1 MSDRKY
7 TLSATSPDRMMADMQ
22 KEFERLNVNLVQTHV
37 TKLQEE
43 QTVKRL
49 VAERDQA
56 LGQLVHAQ
64 SRVKELED
72 QMLAASAKLRLEQE
86 ELQFRAKQQMDQL
99 SEKLVALTQDRDA
112 QSRELE
118 QLHLQHNSDTRIKQ
132 LEEQRS
138 EIAAQR
144 MEIQEQ
150 MQQLVD
156 QVNGSKKLLNSAKL
170 LIQKTRESAAAERQ
184 AHDRM
189 AHTLSDMREQFV
201 HRMVSG
207 TASSGQT
214 DDLKREIEQL
224 KQAVRQV
231 SPGPDA

>member
-1 MSDRKY
+1 
-7 TLSATSPDRMMADMQ
+7 MADMQ
-22 KEFERLNVNLVQTHV
+22 KEFERLNMHLVQTHV
-37 TKLQEE
+37 TKVQEDL
-43 QTVKRL
+43 TVKRL

-118 QLHLQHNSDTRIKQ
+118 QLHLQHNSDTRIQQ

-189 AHTLSDMREQFV
+189 AHTLSDMRAQFV

-224 KQAVRQV
+224 KQSVRQV
-231 SPGPDA
+231 SSGPDA